1 MEKQVNKEYLNKVR
15 DYIRN
20 DKATYTFEKFFKDN
34 NLLEGSIDNGNEI
47 KIKCPFHTDET
58 PSLGV
63 NKVKK
68 VYNCFSCGRGGDY
81 VNFLKEYK
89 KEIEGY
95 NISFYRL
102 LDNILKSDAVMR
114 GILGINSIYI
124 QQLAV
129 KDFNNFKKRKP
140 NLIKDK
146 KYEPTTFIELYKS
159 IKKLNLTE
167 EQLIETVYQAQLG
180 WTPIQIWKNL
190 HGENIKISNEIFE
203 EENLALTDEDLAMF
217 DLTKLLEA

>member
-1 MEKQVNKEYLNKVR
+1 MEKQVNREYLNKVR

-34 NLLEGSIDNGNEI
+34 NLLEGSLDNGNEI

-81 VNFLKEYK
+81 VNFVKEYK
-89 KEIEGY
+89 KEIDGY
-95 NISFYRL
+95 NINFYTL

-140 NLIKDK
+140 NLVKDK
-146 KYEPTTFIELYKS
+146 KYEPTTFIELYKA
-159 IKKLNLTE
+159 IKRLNLSE
-167 EQLIETVYQAQLG
+167 KQLIETVYQVQLG
-180 WTPIQIWKNL
+180 WMPIQIWDNL
-190 HGENIKISNEIFE
+190 HGKNIKQNTDELE
-203 EENLALTDEDLAMF
+203 DDENLLNDKDLAMF
-217 DLTKLLEA
+217 DLTKLLET

>member
-1 MEKQVNKEYLNKVR
+1 
-15 DYIRN
+15 
-20 DKATYTFEKFFKDN
+20 
-34 NLLEGSIDNGNEI
+34 
-47 KIKCPFHTDET
+47 
-58 PSLGV
+58 
-63 NKVKK
+63 
-68 VYNCFSCGRGGDY
+68 
-81 VNFLKEYK
+81 
-89 KEIEGY
+89 
-95 NISFYRL
+95 
-102 LDNILKSDAVMR
+102 MR